1 MLSARIGINQT
12 PRLQEL
18 WLTFPTIKIAF
29 FPVPKNCPVLTKHPW
44 ITSYTN
50 DIPNLLLS
58 LLAFI
63 WMERDDWYFGVDMG
77 IYCNP
82 DEPAIIMINREIA
95 I

>member
-1 MLSARIGINQT
+1 
-12 PRLQEL
+12 
-18 WLTFPTIKIAF
+18 
-29 FPVPKNCPVLTKHPW
+29 VPKNCPVLTKHPW